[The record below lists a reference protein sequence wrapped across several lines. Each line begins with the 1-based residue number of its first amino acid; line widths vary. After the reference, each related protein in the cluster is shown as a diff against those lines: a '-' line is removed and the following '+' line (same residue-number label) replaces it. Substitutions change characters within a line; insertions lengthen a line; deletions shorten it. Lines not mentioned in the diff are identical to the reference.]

1 MSVDTVQSALIVQAV
16 HPKQDADGQAGRD
29 TRRDSK
35 TRQVKPEEEETQD
48 LFLNALGQVTGG
60 TINTIA

>member
-1 MSVDTVQSALIVQAV
+1 MSVDTVQPGLGVQAV
-16 HPKQDADGQAGRD
+16 HPQQDAGGQAGREQ
-29 TRRDSK
+29 RRDSK
-35 TRQVKPEEEETQD
+35 PRQSRPEEVDTPK